1 MPTHGDTVGDNL
13 LSPSWA
19 VRVRVWRPKWRG
31 MLSTWPIWAIADD
44 DLIWRRIAGAAGL
57 MPTDGGGN
65 LITLAGRVGA
75 I

>member
-1 MPTHGDTVGDNL
+1 
-13 LSPSWA
+13 
-19 VRVRVWRPKWRG
+19 
-31 MLSTWPIWAIADD
+31 MLEMWPLWAILND

-65 LITLAGRVGA
+65 LITLAGRDGA